1 MVQRAEGSGKGPS
14 SNSTI
19 EGRYERI
26 RIGQKAKEALLARP
40 KFSLRLQIYISFLVA
55 FLISAGIAA
64 AVITA
69 TYQIE
74 SKVWFLEIANDYAV
88 QIEDL
93 RRLEKNFF
101 LYGTGL
107 EAARQTVDQ
116 ALKTLDRNKQ
126 EISDTLGYGFYL
138 DIVEKTERYEKLLD
152 ELSQLELA
160 AKDLDYAAK
169 KKRLETEVRK
179 QGRNIVALSMDFVEK
194 EKQSM
199 SSAISRARSVLI
211 LSLGVLLVSTVFIAY
226 VLGTRLLS
234 NISRF
239 EAYAHRIASGDF
251 TPIQPTRRYRDEFT
265 ALAISINE
273 MLQELESHEAVL
285 VQSHKM
291 QAVGTLTSG
300 IAHELNNPLNNITLT
315 SHMMLEEYVQLSDD
329 ELKDMIVDLIEES
342 ERAESIVRNLLD
354 FSRESG
360 TQLTPLDLTQLVK
373 DTIRLA
379 TNEIKVSG
387 VKLEYK
393 DTGNLPRIHGDKQQ
407 LRQVFLN
414 LLLNAIAAS
423 ERGGRVE
430 ILVVPADEP
439 GEIAVKVVDFGT
451 GIKDRIKDRIFDP
464 FFTTKETGAGT
475 GLGLSVSQGIV
486 AKHGGRISVSS
497 REGQGSTFTVILPVT
512 TID

>member
-1 MVQRAEGSGKGPS
+1 MAQKADRSARDEPLDPS
-14 SNSTI
+14 I
-19 EGRYERI
+19 EGRYQRI
-26 RIGQKAKEALLARP
+26 RFAKEAKRALLERP
-40 KFSLRLQIYISFLVA
+40 KFSLRWQIYISFLVA
-55 FLISAGIAA
+55 FLISTGIAVA
-64 AVITA
+64 LAVG

-74 SKVWFLEIANDYAV
+74 SKLGFLEIANDYAV

-116 ALKTLDRNKQ
+116 ALKTLDRNEE
-126 EISDTLGYGFYL
+126 EIAETLGSRFYL
-138 DIVEKTERYEKLLD
+138 DIVMKTERYESLL
-152 ELSQLELA
+152 ETLSQLELVQRSPGYEA
-160 AKDLDYAAK
+160 RK
-169 KKRLETEVRK
+169 KQLETEVRK
-179 QGRNIVALSMDFVEK
+179 QGRSIVALSMDFVEK

-199 SSAISRARSVLI
+199 SLVIQRARTVLM
-211 LSLGVLLVSTVFIAY
+211 LSLGLLLVSMVIIAY
-226 VLGTRLLS
+226 VLGSRLLS

-239 EAYAHRIASGDF
+239 EAYARRIASGDF
-251 TPIQPTRRYRDEFT
+251 TPIRPTRRYRDEFT
-265 ALAISINE
+265 ALALSIND
-273 MLQELESHEAVL
+273 MLQELESHEAVV

-315 SHMMLEEYVQLSDD
+315 SHMMLEDYEQLGDD
-329 ELKDMIVDLIEES
+329 ELKEMVCDLMEES
-342 ERAESIVRNLLD
+342 ERAEYIVRNLLD

-360 TQLTPLDLTQLVK
+360 TQLQPLDLARLVD
-373 DTIRLA
+373 DTIKLA
-379 TNEIKVSG
+379 SNEIKVSG
-387 VKLEYK
+387 VKVELKEA
-393 DTGNLPRIHGDKQQ
+393 GSLPRIHGDKQQ

-423 ERGGRVE
+423 EKGDRVD

-439 GEIAVKVVDFGT
+439 GALAVKVIDFGT
-451 GIKDRIKDRIFDP
+451 GIKDSIKDRIFDP
-464 FFTTKETGAGT
+464 FFTTKETGVGT

-486 AKHGGRISVSS
+486 AKHGGRISVAS
-497 REGQGSTFTVILPVT
+497 REGEGATFTVILPVT